1 MIKIDTARSVVNC
14 YMHTLNVDTEIWRA
28 KSDVRQFSKWLKLIL
43 NVSMANDI
51 LLNNR
56 SDDEFLQKLA
66 SNIELEDVDVFTKL
80 CFVYEK
86 MATIHVDGLVDQV
99 RNALEVEMNDFLD
112 QIMDG
117 VRENI
122 YYAKEEQ
129 WKEIKKQLRYS
140 TDEEEASR

>member
-1 MIKIDTARSVVNC
+1 M
-14 YMHTLNVDTEIWRA
+14 
-28 KSDVRQFSKWLKLIL
+28 QFTNWLRLVL

-86 MATIHVDGLVDQV
+86 MASSHVDGLVDQV
-99 RNALEVEMNDFLD
+99 RSALEVGMNDFLD

-129 WKEIKKQLRYS
+129 WTEIKKQLRS
-140 TDEEEASR
+140 TTNEENVSRQM